1 MGFPLAIIHF
11 YIILYYIILYY
22 IYTLPLLMCLRWD
35 KNTTLKTKRYY
46 LKATSS
52 VKGADGFVCMPNFLF

>member
-1 MGFPLAIIHF
+1 
-11 YIILYYIILYY
+11 
-22 IYTLPLLMCLRWD
+22 MCLRWD